1 MDDPAV
7 PPDSPA
13 LRAPE
18 VSSLIAGAPR
28 ELLEALLASVAD
40 AVYLVDA
47 EGRVRFVNPAGLE
60 VLGYD
65 DASELLGRVSHP
77 TIHYKRPDGSH
88 FPAEECPMLR
98 PRLTGETVRVDEDW
112 FVRRDG
118 TMVPVAYSSAPFP
131 SRRAAG
137 RSSRSER
144 SVTASPP
151 RRCAGERRST
161 ACACRRS
168 RRRAHGSSPPPTPS
182 AGASG
187 ATCMTVPSNA
197 WSTCS

>member
-1 MDDPAV
+1 MDDSAV
-7 PPDSPA
+7 SPDAPA

-28 ELLEALLASVAD
+28 ELLEALLGSVAD

-98 PRLTGETVRVDEDW
+98 PRPAGVGNGADE
-112 FVRRDG
+112 
-118 TMVPVAYSSAPFP
+118 
-131 SRRAAG
+131 
-137 RSSRSER
+137 
-144 SVTASPP
+144 
-151 RRCAGERRST
+151 
-161 ACACRRS
+161 
-168 RRRAHGSSPPPTPS
+168 
-182 AGASG
+182 
-187 ATCMTVPSNA
+187 
-197 WSTCS
+197 